1 MVSLSCSSHTL
12 IVSCII
18 ASLRT
23 WTLQYTFNKNINML
37 LGAVLKS
44 VLLYERYFWSY
55 LLTVTYIENF
65 KLAEK
70 ELYGIRCYIFTSEI
84 RKPVLAVSVY
94 LMKKKNDVLA
104 FWLFV
109 CFCFL
114 VWRYAR
120 WYYIYSCLH

>member
-1 MVSLSCSSHTL
+1 
-12 IVSCII
+12 
-18 ASLRT
+18 
-23 WTLQYTFNKNINML
+23 ML

-44 VLLYERYFWSY
+44 VLIYERYFWSY

-94 LMKKKNDVLA
+94 LMKKKTDVLA

-109 CFCFL
+109 CLFL
-114 VWRYAR
+114 SLEVCQV
-120 WYYIYSCLH
+120 ILHIFVLTLILCDEET

>member
-1 MVSLSCSSHTL
+1 
-12 IVSCII
+12 
-18 ASLRT
+18 
-23 WTLQYTFNKNINML
+23 ML

-44 VLLYERYFWSY
+44 VLIYERYFWSY

-109 CFCFL
+109 CLFIFEFGGMPGDIT
-114 VWRYAR
+114 
-120 WYYIYSCLH
+120 YIRAYTNFV